1 MSRRSADK
9 FIPPKDGDFCVM
21 ANGFARTI
29 GDDPAR
35 FGMSADDAAEVIAAA
50 RAFDEARQADEC
62 EATSTRLTTLAK
74 NDARQA
80 AERIVR
86 RIANQI
92 RGDSH
97 VSDSDKLSLRIEQRP
112 ATLARRK
119 CPQTAPAL
127 LFEGSNS
134 GKGASGELRDLH
146 VIRFFDAIGTGTLAK
161 PEGAERLELFVEL
174 VARDERVPA
183 HPGELTGGRAWYL
196 RSFTRSPMRI
206 EFPMPAA
213 PRLVVYWGRWAG
225 AGGEVGPWSETL
237 VTRVEGWTQR
247 LPALAGSRAA
257 VSAPQLECNGE
268 LAPPTRRSSYRV
280 ELLTA
285 RYRVAGDPAITP
297 GAAPALPDAGES
309 EFQRLIG

>member
-1 MSRRSADK
+1 
-9 FIPPKDGDFCVM
+9 M
-21 ANGFARTI
+21 ARGFARTI

-35 FGMSADDAAEVIAAA
+35 FGISGGDAAELIAAA
-50 RAFDEARQADEC
+50 QAFDEARQIDAC
-62 EATSTRLTTLAK
+62 EATGTRLTTLAK

-92 RGDSH
+92 RGDSR
-97 VSDSDKLSLRIEQRP
+97 VSDSDKLSLSIEQRP
-112 ATLARRK
+112 KKLGKRT
-119 CPQTAPAL
+119 CPQSPPSM
-127 LFEGSNS
+127 LFDGSTS

-146 VIRFFDAIGTGTLAK
+146 VIRFFDEIGTGTLAK

-174 VARDERVPA
+174 VAPDERVPA

-196 RSFTRSPMRI
+196 RSFTRSPMRV
-206 EFPMPAA
+206 EFPMPES

-247 LPALAGSRAA
+247 LPALGNSNA
-257 VSAPQLECNGE
+257 
-268 LAPPTRRSSYRV
+268 
-280 ELLTA
+280 
-285 RYRVAGDPAITP
+285 VAGMLAVDEEGTSRYLKRRPSYSVRVLER
-297 GAAPALPDAGES
+297 GEVSEELQLAAPDVVRALPAA
-309 EFQRLIG
+309 